1 MNLVLAKVLTS
12 FACNE
17 CGRFDSVGAGP
28 KGTQGR
34 NENKSNPFAEIS
46 SGLSLNIVQLHLRFA
61 QVGLLGLFSTLKLF
75 FLFVFALHQS
85 ISPQDESFHFWKFP
99 SGWTKLWGRPDR
111 IHLCYKC
118 REDKEIF
125 WRRSFESLLVGS
137 ISAGVHKWPDIRGA
151 FSGICL
157 SFGLL
162 PSWKFHR
169 SCSSSRNVIDSR
181 F

>member
-34 NENKSNPFAEIS
+34 NENKSHPFAEIS
-46 SGLSLNIVQLHLRFA
+46 AGLWLNIVQLHLRLA
-61 QVGLLGLFSTLKLF
+61 QVRLLGLFSTLKLF

-85 ISPQDESFHFWKFP
+85 ISPQDESFHFWNWWIK
-99 SGWTKLWGRPDR
+99 WDKTLNDQ
-111 IHLCYKC
+111 CEKC
-118 REDKEIF
+118 EAGQIEYIVVTRRFSEELRESARGVNF
-125 WRRSFESLLVGS
+125 CRS
-137 ISAGVHKWPDIRGA
+137 GA

-162 PSWKFHR
+162 LSWKFHR
-169 SCSSSRNVIDSR
+169 SCSSSRNVTDSR